1 MLFFAAFFVSD
12 GMRKAA
18 RKIGLIGG
26 SFDPIHFGHLLAAQ
40 GAAERLGMERVVF
53 IPAKQP
59 PHKRYRHLVSFEHR
73 YAMVKIAIR
82 GNPQFKVSDVEM
94 RRGGKSYS
102 IDTIHML
109 RAEYGADSKMYFI
122 VGADMVSDLP
132 TWKDVAE
139 LVKLVFFAVVVRPG
153 YNYLR
158 DLEAIRGRMGDRFV
172 QETRRNII
180 HIPPNGVSA
189 TEIRRRLRTG
199 KPIRYL
205 VPESVE
211 RYIRKHNLYK
221 NAKRKT

>member
-1 MLFFAAFFVSD
+1 MK
-12 GMRKAA
+12 KAA

-40 GAAERLGMERVVF
+40 GAAERLGLERVVF

-59 PHKRYRHLVSFEHR
+59 PHKMYRHLASFAHR

-82 GNPQFKVSDVEM
+82 RNPLFAVSDVEM

-109 RAEYGADSKMYFI
+109 RAKYGQDCKMYFI
-122 VGADMVSDLP
+122 VGADMVRALP
-132 TWKDVAE
+132 TWKHVKE
-139 LVKLVFFAVVVRPG
+139 LVKLVSFAVVVRPG
-153 YNYLR
+153 YDYLR
-158 DLEAIRGRMGDRFV
+158 DLEAIRPRMGDQFV
-172 QETRRNII
+172 RETKRHIVL
-180 HIPPNGVSA
+180 IPPNGISA

-199 KPIRYL
+199 KPIRYM

-221 NAKRKT
+221 NVKRKT